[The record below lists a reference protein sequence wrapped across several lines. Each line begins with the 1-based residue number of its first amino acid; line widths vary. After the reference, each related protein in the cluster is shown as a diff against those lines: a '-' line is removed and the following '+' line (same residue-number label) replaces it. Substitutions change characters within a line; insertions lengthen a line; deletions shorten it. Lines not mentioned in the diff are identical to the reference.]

1 MNKRKLLM
9 TASVWSHICNF
20 HLPYLAAFQQLG
32 WETHVGCNGI
42 PADVTHVDMAIEL
55 PFKKRMT
62 APANFH
68 AARILRQAIQ
78 ASRYDLIITHT
89 SLASF
94 FTRLAVK
101 GMKKKLSLCNV
112 MHGYLFDDDTPTLK
126 RGVLLSAERLTAPQ
140 TDLLL
145 TMNRWDYETAVK
157 YRLGGRVEMIP
168 GMGVDFSR
176 LDDVSRADGLR
187 LRAKLGI
194 AEDAFVLLYA
204 AEFSPRKSQSVLIRA
219 LKALPDK
226 AVLALCGRGA
236 TWEECQ
242 TLARALGV
250 EGRVLFPGQVSDMP
264 AWYQMADVCV
274 SASRSEGLPFNV
286 MEAMYAGLPVVA
298 SRVKGHV
305 DLIED
310 GANGLLYAYGDAEAC
325 ARQIARLMAD
335 ASLRQALSAAARVRA
350 EAYRLETVL
359 PVVMDRYLSAT
370 DGGGQRMRFYDP
382 RESGVDQ

>member
-1 MNKRKLLM
+1 M

-32 WETHVGCNGI
+32 WETHVGCNGL
-42 PADVTHVDMAIEL
+42 PADVPHVDMAIEL

-62 APANFH
+62 APANFR
-68 AARILRQAIQ
+68 AARILRRTIQ

-101 GMKKKLSLCNV
+101 GVKMKAPLCNM
-112 MHGYLFDDDTPTLK
+112 MHGYLFDDETPALK

-145 TMNRWDYETAVK
+145 VMNEWDYRTAVR
-157 YRLGGRVEMIP
+157 YRLGKRVEKIP
-168 GMGVDFSR
+168 GMGVDFAR
-176 LDDVSRADGLR
+176 LDGATRADGLK

-204 AEFSPRKSQSVLIRA
+204 AEFSPRKSQAVLIRA
-219 LKALPDK
+219 MKALPEN
-226 AVLALCGRGA
+226 AVLALCGTGA
-236 TWEECQ
+236 TWEECRS
-242 TLARALGV
+242 LAGALGV
-250 EGRVLFPGQVSDMP
+250 EGRVLFPGQVTDMP
-264 AWYQMADVCV
+264 TWYRMADACV
-274 SASRSEGLPFNV
+274 SVSRSEGLPFNL

-298 SRVKGHV
+298 SRVKGHT

-310 GANGLLYAYGDAEAC
+310 SEDGLLYEYGDADAC
-325 ARQIARLMAD
+325 AGQVARLMGD
-335 ASLRQALSAAARVRA
+335 AALQRKLSEAARVRA
-350 EAYRLETVL
+350 ASYRLDSVL
-359 PVVMDRYLSAT
+359 PEVMDRYLSILEEKS
-370 DGGGQRMRFYDP
+370 RP
-382 RESGVDQ
+382 RVEHTL

>member
-1 MNKRKLLM
+1 MKRCVLM
-9 TASVWSHICNF
+9 TASVWRHIESF
-20 HLPYLAAFQQLG
+20 HIPYLAAFKRLG
-32 WETHVGCNGI
+32 WETHVGCAEV
-42 PADVTHVDMAIEL
+42 PAEAPFVDACIEL
-55 PFKKRMT
+55 PFEKHMS
-62 APANFH
+62 APANFR
-68 AARILRQAIQ
+68 AARILRRTIQ
-78 ASRYDLIITHT
+78 TGHYDLIITHT

-101 GMKKKLSLCNV
+101 ALRGRPALCNV
-112 MHGYLFDDDTPTLK
+112 MHGYLFDDDTPALK

-145 TMNRWDYETAVK
+145 VMNEWDYRVATGC
-157 YRLGGRVEMIP
+157 RLGKRVEKIP

-176 LDDVSRADGLR
+176 LEAETRADGLK
-187 LRAKLGI
+187 LRRELGI

-204 AEFSPRKSQSVLIRA
+204 AEFSPRKSQPVLIRA
-219 LKALPDK
+219 MKALPGN

-236 TWEECQ
+236 TREECRL
-242 TLARALGV
+242 LAGALGM

-264 AWYQMADVCV
+264 AWYRMADACV

-310 GANGLLYAYGDAEAC
+310 GANGLLYPYGDANAC
-325 ARQIARLMAD
+325 AGQVARLMTD
-335 ASLRQALSAAARVRA
+335 ASLRRELSAAARVRA
-350 EAYRLETVL
+350 GSYRLETVL
-359 PVVMDRYLSAT
+359 PVVMDRYLSAL
-370 DGGGQRMRFYDP
+370 DGGG
-382 RESGVDQ
+382 RE